1 MRKWF
6 GILAVVIIVA
16 IGLVAMM
23 TWFMGGPSGSGG
35 WEHKVQ
41 AALAKKDCLPAPPK
55 HYGPLRYQGPLIDAH
70 YHIPNF
76 DSPPPWQMDNGRPY
90 MGDNITIGDIA
101 CTIKQEHTKKVFAF
115 FPVFPEGHTQGYLDL
130 AKGALEQYPDLFVP
144 FIMPPDRDNDL
155 DGYPTVN
162 ATVLTEMLNV
172 YPGLFQAYGEIGL
185 YARGDH
191 GGPKGA
197 PALPPDSQRLLE
209 IYPVVRQHNLAAV
222 YFHLGE
228 GQKESFERVLA
239 ANPDINFIWHGDQLI
254 PYDNGKQNLA
264 QVEEIISQ
272 HPNVYYGVDEL
283 YGDTWLIRPE
293 VTKEEFLAHLENYET
308 LLEQDII
315 TWKGIIE
322 RHPDQFIWGT
332 DRSPQVLWSHD
343 PEVGQ
348 ALTGYA
354 RAFIARLS
362 PAVQEKFAYKNAE
375 RAIVYP

>member
-1 MRKWF
+1 MRKKT
-6 GILAVVIIVA
+6 IAVIVGLIIITGTA
-16 IGLVAMM
+16 FFL
-23 TWFMGGPSGSGG
+23 WLKYSSGEEGD
-35 WEHKVQ
+35 WKDKVER
-41 AALAKKDCLPAPPK
+41 ALAPKGDCVPAPEK
-55 HYGPLRYQGPLIDAH
+55 QYGNLRYEGPLIDAH

-76 DSPPPWQMDNGRPY
+76 DSPPPWEKNNGRPY

-101 CTIKQEHTKKVFAF
+101 CTIQQEGTKKVIAF
-115 FPVFPEGHTQGYLDL
+115 FPVFPEAHTQEYLDL
-130 AKGALEQYPDLFVP
+130 AKGAMDQHPDLFIP
-144 FIMPPDRDNDL
+144 FIMPPERDNDP
-155 DGYPTVN
+155 DGFPTVSVD
-162 ATVLTEMLNV
+162 VLKEMLSI
-172 YPGLFQAYGEIGL
+172 YPNLFRGYGEIGL

-197 PALPPDSQRLLE
+197 PALPPDSPRLLE
-209 IYPVVRQHNLAAV
+209 IYPVVRQHNLTV

-228 GQKESFERVLA
+228 GQKESFERILEQY
-239 ANPDINFIWHGDQLI
+239 PDINFIWHGDQLI
-254 PYDNGKQNLA
+254 PYENGRQNLS
-264 QVEEIISQ
+264 QIEDIIAK

-283 YGDTWLIRPE
+283 YGDKWMIRPE

-308 LLEQDII
+308 LLEQDLA

-322 RHPDQFIWGT
+322 RHPDQFMWDT

-348 ALTGYA
+348 ALTGYG

-375 RAIVYP
+375 RVIFGQ